1 LNNLKRGIH
10 EYTSGSI
17 KGRFHGIGRLDGKIA
32 VITGATSGIGL
43 ATAKHFAAE
52 GARLFITGRR
62 ADVLNA
68 AVAEIGGAVTGIQ
81 ADSAKLADLDRLYER
96 VKTEAGRIDVLFVN
110 AGGGSMVPLGEIT
123 EEQFDD
129 TFNRNVKGVL
139 FTVQKALP
147 LLGKGSSVI
156 LTGSTAGSTGTPA
169 FSVYAA
175 SKAAIRNFAR
185 NWILDL
191 KDRGIRI
198 NTLSPGP
205 TETTGLVELAGKDK
219 AHQQG
224 LLDHLATQVPMG
236 RVGRADEIASAAL
249 FLASVE
255 SSFVTGAELFADG
268 GTAQI

>member
-1 LNNLKRGIH
+1 MTQKLN
-10 EYTSGSI
+10 
-17 KGRFHGIGRLDGKIA
+17 GKIA

-43 ATAKHFAAE
+43 ATAKRFVAE

-62 ADVLNA
+62 ADVLAA
-68 AVAEIGGAVTGIQ
+68 AVDEIGGNVIGIQ
-81 ADSAKLADLDRLYER
+81 ADSAKQADLDRLFNR
-96 VKTEAGRIDVLFVN
+96 VKEEAGRIDVLFVN
-110 AGGGSMVPLGEIT
+110 AGGGSFAPLGQIT

-139 FTVQKALP
+139 FTVQTALP
-147 LLGKGSSVI
+147 LLGNGSSVI
-156 LTGSTAGSTGTPA
+156 LTGSTAGATGTPA

-191 KDRGIRI
+191 KDRGIRV

-219 AHQQG
+219 ADQQG
-224 LLDHLATQVPMG
+224 LLDYLSSQVPMG
-236 RVGRADEIASAAL
+236 RVGRAEEIASAAL
-249 FLASVE
+249 FLASDE
-255 SSFVTGAELFADG
+255 SSFVSGAELFADG
-268 GTAQI
+268 GIAQD

>member
-1 LNNLKRGIH
+1 MTQKLN
-10 EYTSGSI
+10 
-17 KGRFHGIGRLDGKIA
+17 GKIA

-43 ATAKHFAAE
+43 ATAKRFVAE

-62 ADVLNA
+62 ADVLAA
-68 AVAEIGGAVTGIQ
+68 AVDEIGGNVIGIQ
-81 ADSAKLADLDRLYER
+81 ADSAKQADLDRLFNR
-96 VKTEAGRIDVLFVN
+96 VKEEAGRIDVLFVN
-110 AGGGSMVPLGEIT
+110 AGGGSFAPLGQIT

-139 FTVQKALP
+139 FTVQTALP

-156 LTGSTAGSTGTPA
+156 LTGSTAGATGTPA

-191 KDRGIRI
+191 KDRGIRV

-219 AHQQG
+219 ADQQG
-224 LLDHLATQVPMG
+224 LLDYLSSQVPMG
-236 RVGRADEIASAAL
+236 RVGRAEEIASAAL
-249 FLASVE
+249 FLASDE
-255 SSFVTGAELFADG
+255 SSFVSGAELFADG
-268 GTAQI
+268 GIAQV